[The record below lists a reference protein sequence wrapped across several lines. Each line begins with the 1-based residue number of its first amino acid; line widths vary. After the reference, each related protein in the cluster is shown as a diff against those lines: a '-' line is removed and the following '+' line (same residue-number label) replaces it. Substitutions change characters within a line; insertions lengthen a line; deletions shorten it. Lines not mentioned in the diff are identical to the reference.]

1 MQRRVLVG
9 CTLLLCAVSYW
20 MVGRSPG
27 ADVIPDPPSSPPP
40 VVSEAVKARLD
51 ALLDDPRLAQVQL
64 GVEVRDCEA
73 DQAVYAR
80 QPDLLLNPASNLKLL
95 TTAVALDTLGP
106 AFRFKTDVLYDG
118 TLTDGVLKGNLYLK
132 GRGDPELVY
141 EELWKLVK
149 ELQALGLR
157 RVEGDIVADD
167 SYFEQERNI
176 RGWSQ
181 EVEEG
186 DTQAYNPPL
195 GALSV
200 SFNTVALLVRP
211 GERVGAP
218 ASIGMETP
226 TRYVALDNRVTTG
239 KPRASLSV
247 SFQRRREGSQEILQ
261 ADGRIPSSLRYKR
274 YYRTI
279 TDPPAFAV
287 SLFRELLE
295 KEGVQVVGGER
306 VGVAPE
312 SASFLHAAYSSSL
325 DMLMK
330 YMNKLSSNFIAEH
343 ALKAVGA
350 KVYGLPGTTENGL
363 NVART
368 YLSKAGLPWESAV
381 LMNGSGLSLETRVS
395 THQFATLLCH
405 AKKDFVSG
413 AELIA
418 SLPISGIDG
427 TLRNRM
433 KDTPAQGRVRAKT
446 GSVRGVFGFSG
457 YVETLSGKT
466 LAFSFLVN
474 DITRE
479 LGKVRATQDRF
490 MSVLVQGDAADRGG
504 GAPVSEVASTPDE
517 GSEESSTA
525 ETPR

>member
-27 ADVIPDPPSSPPP
+27 ADVPAEP
-40 VVSEAVKARLD
+40 VSVPAPVLSEGVKAQLD

-73 DQAVYAR
+73 EQAVFAR

-95 TTAVALDTLGP
+95 TTVVALDTLGP

-118 TLTDGVLKGNLYLK
+118 SFDEGVVKGNLYLK

-149 ELQALGLR
+149 DLQALGLR

-167 SYFEQERNI
+167 SYFETERNI
-176 RGWSQ
+176 RGWTQ
-181 EVEEG
+181 EVEDG

-195 GALSV
+195 GALSA

-211 GERVGAP
+211 GARVGAP
-218 ASIGMETP
+218 ASIGLETP
-226 TRYVALDNRVTTG
+226 TRYVALNNRVTTG
-239 KPRASLSV
+239 KSRASLAV
-247 SFQRRREGSQEILQ
+247 SFQRRREGNQEILQ
-261 ADGRIPSSLRYKR
+261 ADGRIPLGMRYKR

-312 SASFLHAAYSSSL
+312 AASFLHAAYSSSL
-325 DMLMK
+325 DMLVK

-350 KVYGLPGTTENGL
+350 KVYGVPGTTENGL
-363 NVART
+363 KVAQQ
-368 YLSKAGLPWESAV
+368 YLAKAGLPWESAV

-395 THQFATLLCH
+395 THQLATLLCH
-405 AKKDFVSG
+405 ARKDFVG
-413 AELIA
+413 GTELLA
-418 SLPISGIDG
+418 SLPISGVDG

-433 KDTPAQGRVRAKT
+433 KGTPAEGRVRAKT

-457 YVETLSGKT
+457 YVETRAGRT

-474 DITRE
+474 DITKE
-479 LGKVRATQDRF
+479 LAKVRATQDRF
-490 MSVLVQGDAADRGG
+490 MAVLVQGEEGDKGGEAPVPEATGSPEDASEEGSAAD
-504 GAPVSEVASTPDE
+504 
-517 GSEESSTA
+517 
-525 ETPR
+525 TPR